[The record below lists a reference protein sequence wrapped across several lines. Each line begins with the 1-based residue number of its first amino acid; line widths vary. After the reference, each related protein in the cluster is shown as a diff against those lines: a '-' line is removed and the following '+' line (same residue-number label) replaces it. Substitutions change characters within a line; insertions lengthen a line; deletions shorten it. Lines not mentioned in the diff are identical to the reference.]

1 MSDGSTQCW
10 GAFTADICTKRQS
23 QDVCLLACL
32 CVCIRAW
39 ACAFARKSVSV
50 CVYVCVC
57 VCVWV
62 RACVC
67 VCACFIFSV
76 CVCVRVCLCVY
87 VCMYVYI
94 YIYMLP
100 PPRHESA
107 IIHQKKCPANRNPL
121 TPNPKKSKTPGGVA
135 RHHLSWAE
143 SAHHRVQT
151 RLTHSKKS
159 NFRSAPMARCF

>member
-1 MSDGSTQCW
+1 MLGRVHSRHLHKASKSRCLF
-10 GAFTADICTKRQS
+10 ACLL
-23 QDVCLLACL
+23 VCLYSRLGVR
-32 CVCIRAW
+32 VCTQV
-39 ACAFARKSVSV
+39 SVSV
-50 CVYVCVC
+50 CICVC
-57 VCVWV
+57 VCVRV
-62 RACVC
+62 GACLC

-76 CVCVRVCLCVY
+76 CVCVLVCLCVY
-87 VCMYVYI
+87 VCMYVCI
-94 YIYMLP
+94 YIYMLPP

-121 TPNPKKSKTPGGVA
+121 TPKPKKSKTPGGVA

-143 SAHHRVQT
+143 SAHHRVQK

>member
-1 MSDGSTQCW
+1 MLGRVHSRHLHKASKSRCLF
-10 GAFTADICTKRQS
+10 ACLP
-23 QDVCLLACL
+23 VCLYSRLGVR
-32 CVCIRAW
+32 VCAQV
-39 ACAFARKSVSV
+39 SVSV
-50 CVYVCVC
+50 CIC
-57 VCVWV
+57 
-62 RACVC
+62 
-67 VCACFIFSV
+67 V
-76 CVCVRVCLCVY
+76 CVCVRVGACLCVCVRMFY
-87 VCMYVYI
+87 FFCVCVCARVLVCICMYVCIYI